1 MKFLCLAYGSEA
13 DWKRLSK
20 DEQTELLANDE
31 VLKERGDSVAAVT
44 SRVTTVTNW
53 GHDLK
58 TKDEPFARIAHPLA
72 GFSIIEAKDLEE
84 AIALVANTP
93 CARANGA
100 IEIRPFWDPG
110 VARAPET

>member
-20 DEQTELLANDE
+20 DEQSELLAHDN
-31 VLKERGDSVAAVT
+31 VLKERGDYMAAVKLQ
-44 SRVTTVTNW
+44 VTTVTNW
-53 GHDLK
+53 DHDLK
-58 TKDEPFARIAHPLA
+58 TKDAPFARLEHPLA
-72 GFSIIEAKDLEE
+72 GFSVIEANDLDE

-100 IEIRPFWDPG
+100 IEIRPFWDQGDAGAPG
-110 VARAPET
+110 A